1 MDTIDAAKR
10 LKDEFG
16 VDELAARKAIDQES
30 LEIREAGKRVKAG
43 KRVNYGKSVE
53 EAYTRVADW
62 IKGADEYVVALTWQ
76 DIAKFM
82 STHRPACVWAVMAGK
97 GRAQ

>member
-16 VDELAARKAIDQES
+16 VDELAALKAIDQES
-30 LEIREAGKRVKAG
+30 LEIREAG

-82 STHRPACVWAVMAGK
+82 SKHRPACVWAVMAGK